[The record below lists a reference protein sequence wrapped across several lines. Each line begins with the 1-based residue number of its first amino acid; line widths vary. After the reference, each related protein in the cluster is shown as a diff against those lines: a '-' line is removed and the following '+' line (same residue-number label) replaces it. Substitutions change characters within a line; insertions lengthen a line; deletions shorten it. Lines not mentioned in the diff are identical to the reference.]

1 MRLIKSQYRLI
12 AKEDLIELL
21 ADLTSKYSNL
31 DLKTGNPAEITRL
44 KSEINAI
51 QKEIFKRRSASSTKT
66 GNERST
72 TDTTDAT
79 DAP

>member
-31 DLKTGNPAEITRL
+31 DLKTGSHQEITRL
-44 KSEINAI
+44 KSEINLI
-51 QKEIFKRRSASSTKT
+51 QKEILSRQDNTPGRNHESNPSPPK
-66 GNERST
+66 G
-72 TDTTDAT
+72 
-79 DAP
+79 